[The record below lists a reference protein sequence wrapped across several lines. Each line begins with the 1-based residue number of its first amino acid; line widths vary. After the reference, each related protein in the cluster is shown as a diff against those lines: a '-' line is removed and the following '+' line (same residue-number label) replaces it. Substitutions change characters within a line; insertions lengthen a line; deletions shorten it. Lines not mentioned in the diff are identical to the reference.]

1 MGGDL
6 TAQSEGKGTTLTFT
20 IPLCTPREGRPSS
33 VVAAAAAAAVA
44 PKPEALPGALLPLE
58 SGTVHGSPPP
68 AGVPGSRAD
77 AHEDAAA
84 TAVPPLPASASST
97 PPSPL
102 PTPTGPNILVAE
114 DDMLSQTV
122 MRKVLNRL
130 ALRHTIVSD
139 GAAAVEAYKHGVFD
153 LVLMDLHSA
162 LLPMLARACST
173 DNPGADLFRSAF

>member
-6 TAQSEGKGTTLTFT
+6 TAQSEGKGKGTTLTFT
-20 IPLCTPREGRPSS
+20 IPLCMPRGGRPSS
-33 VVAAAAAAAVA
+33 VAAASE
-44 PKPEALPGALLPLE
+44 PEALPEAALPPE
-58 SGTVHGSPPP
+58 SRTVDGSSPV
-68 AGVPGSRAD
+68 GVPGSRAD

-84 TAVPPLPASASST
+84 TAVPPSPASASST

-102 PTPTGPNILVAE
+102 PTPTEPNILVAE

-162 LLPMLARACST
+162 LLPMLARACSS